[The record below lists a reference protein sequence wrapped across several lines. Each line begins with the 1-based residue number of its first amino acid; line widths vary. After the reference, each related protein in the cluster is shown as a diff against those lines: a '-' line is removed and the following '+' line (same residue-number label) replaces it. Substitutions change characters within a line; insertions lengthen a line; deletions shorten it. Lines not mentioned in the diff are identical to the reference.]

1 MNKLLL
7 RTITGIIF
15 VVVILLGTLCAEWS
29 LKLTWAVVAVL
40 CLWEYCGL
48 VQRSS
53 LKSKGVY
60 FLGGILYILVSMGLV
75 VMIEPMM
82 IVTILTIVWLNDSGA
97 FVVGSTIG
105 RHKMAPRISPKKSW
119 EGFFG
124 GLVFAV
130 GAALVWDVLYWA
142 PQGSELAFGDKISWV
157 GFAIVVALGAVV
169 GDLIESKFKR
179 TIDVK
184 DSGKLI
190 PGHGGILDRMD
201 ATLLAIPLAW
211 LYLFVCELVK

>member
-7 RTITGIIF
+7 RTITGIVF
-15 VVVILLGTLCAEWS
+15 VAVILLGTLCTEWS
-29 LKLTWAVVAVL
+29 LKLTWAIIAIL
-40 CLWEYCGL
+40 CLWEYFGL
-48 VQRSS
+48 VSKS
-53 LKSKGVY
+53 ALNSKGVY
-60 FLGGILYILVSMGLV
+60 YIVGALYILLSMGLIM
-75 VMIEPMM
+75 MIQPLM
-82 IVTILTIVWLNDSGA
+82 IVTILTIVWLNDTGA
-97 FVVGSTIG
+97 FIVGSTIG

-130 GAALVWDVLYWA
+130 GAALVWDVLYWK
-142 PQGSELAFGDKISWV
+142 PGGEQIAFGNKIVWV
-157 GFAIVVALGAVV
+157 GFAIIVAIGAVV

-211 LYLFVCELVK
+211 LYLAISGIVK